1 MDRVSGTVILHKGT
15 VGNDLDPETGLYEG
29 VAYASQLP
37 WLQHASIKNN
47 ILFGSPMEEE
57 RYASVIDACALQ
69 ADLKMFDAGD
79 ETEIGE
85 KGISLSG
92 GQKARVALARA
103 VYSRAK
109 TVLLDDPLSAVD
121 SHT

>member
-1 MDRVSGTVILHKGT
+1 MICINGEVFLSKGSHI
-15 VGNDLDPETGLYEG
+15 VDETSNLYEG

-37 WLQHASIKNN
+37 WLQHDTIKGN
-47 ILFGSPMEEE
+47 ILFGAPFEQD
-57 RYASVIDACALQ
+57 RYDAVVEACALR
-69 ADLKMFDAGD
+69 ADFKQFEAGD
-79 ETEIGE
+79 QTEIGE

-109 TVLLDDPLSAVD
+109 TVLLDDPRCFATGL
-121 SHT
+121 